1 MSSLNAKPG
10 QTFMMMGTPSG
21 GQGSADLG
29 RPKEAVKF
37 LEDMTEAEVAQQD
50 GATPAGLQN
59 LGNTCY
65 LNSTLQTLRS
75 VPELQTE
82 LQNYLP
88 GGRSGSSNVAD
99 LSSFGLGGLDSS
111 RDLAASLRD
120 LFKQMSETQE
130 DIPPLMFLSALRN
143 AFPQFAQRDRN
154 GHGYAQQDAEEAW
167 SQIMNQLR
175 AKLTVTDGTGESSF
189 VDKYLA
195 GQFESVLECD
205 DPEAKQVGEQPNQ
218 SSDVFFKLDCHIGKD
233 TNHLQDG
240 IMEGL
245 EEQIEKHSPTLDRN
259 AVYTKRSR
267 VARLPKYLTV
277 HFVRF
282 FWKRETQKKAKIMR
296 KVTFPAELDVVE
308 FCTEELRKQLVPI
321 RDKVR
326 EIRKD
331 ETDIE
336 RSRKRQKMSY
346 EREEQRKKN
355 EEETGGAMEPMQK
368 KKKAA
373 DDGKGKGNDKDGDTA
388 MEDNYKTDA
397 EYEAEK
403 IAALKAAKK
412 DLHDLLQQNASA
424 DSGTNQ
430 SGLYELRGVITHQG
444 ASADSGHYTAY
455 VKKQGRQSDDSQTG
469 SKRQDDDGKWWWFND
484 DKVTEVEAE
493 KIETLSGGGKYI
505 LDVICQHVTDLL
517 LRRIPLCPNSALS
530 GH

>member
-1 MSSLNAKPG
+1 
-10 QTFMMMGTPSG
+10 
-21 GQGSADLG
+21 
-29 RPKEAVKF
+29 
-37 LEDMTEAEVAQQD
+37 
-50 GATPAGLQN
+50 
-59 LGNTCY
+59 
-65 LNSTLQTLRS
+65 
-75 VPELQTE
+75 
-82 LQNYLP
+82 
-88 GGRSGSSNVAD
+88 
-99 LSSFGLGGLDSS
+99 
-111 RDLAASLRD
+111 
-120 LFKQMSETQE
+120 
-130 DIPPLMFLSALRN
+130 
-143 AFPQFAQRDRN
+143 
-154 GHGYAQQDAEEAW
+154 
-167 SQIMNQLR
+167 
-175 AKLTVTDGTGESSF
+175 
-189 VDKYLA
+189 
-195 GQFESVLECD
+195 
-205 DPEAKQVGEQPNQ
+205 
-218 SSDVFFKLDCHIGKD
+218 
-233 TNHLQDG
+233 
-240 IMEGL
+240 
-245 EEQIEKHSPTLDRN
+245 
-259 AVYTKRSR
+259 
-267 VARLPKYLTV
+267 
-277 HFVRF
+277 
-282 FWKRETQKKAKIMR
+282 MR

-373 DDGKGKGNDKDGDTA
+373 DEGKGKGNDKDGDTA
-388 MEDNYKTDA
+388 MEENYKTDA

-505 LDVICQHVTDLL
+505 FDVNCQHVADLFSQANPTL
-517 LRRIPLCPNSALS
+517 P
-530 GH
+530 